1 MMNLLKKKNKKE
13 CKTFWHLCQAKTTT
27 KSTQKKTTTTLNTFI
42 LSLKFIKE
50 LKL

>member
-13 CKTFWHLCQAKTTT
+13 CKTFWHLCQAKT
-27 KSTQKKTTTTLNTFI
+27 KTTTLNTFI

>member
-27 KSTQKKTTTTLNTFI
+27 KSTQKNNNNFKYFYFK
-42 LSLKFIKE
+42 S
-50 LKL
+50 